1 MALSTLM
8 WILASAT
15 TPLFSAG
22 GTPYVLINSTNAPNN
37 LQIDQN
43 RSVRITVKP
52 RTGADFECHLI
63 GSTGRVDLDV
73 ASCDIFKG
81 SGVLPNIKTNR
92 RGVAEYVVFWTNYP
106 SASKNKAITIGG
118 ERYISSLD
126 LTRYSQNGP
135 LHGRYGFH
143 VRTDGKIRG
152 CRALETSGSNEFV
165 ADICGML
172 IKRALFIPTRDASGE
187 EIESEG
193 DFNVNFKGH

>member
-118 ERYISSLD
+118 ERYIYRTLISLD
-126 LTRYSQNGP
+126 IRKTG
-135 LHGRYGFH
+135 HCTVATGFMCE
-143 VRTDGKIRG
+143 RMER
-152 CRALETSGSNEFV
+152 
-165 ADICGML
+165 
-172 IKRALFIPTRDASGE
+172 
-187 EIESEG
+187 SEAAARSKQAAQMSLMQT
-193 DFNVNFKGH
+193 FAEC